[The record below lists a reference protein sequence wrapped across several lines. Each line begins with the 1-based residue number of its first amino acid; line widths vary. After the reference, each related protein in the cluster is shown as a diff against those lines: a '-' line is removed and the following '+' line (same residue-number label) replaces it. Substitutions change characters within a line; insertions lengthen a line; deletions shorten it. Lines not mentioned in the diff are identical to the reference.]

1 DAIAYSSYDELLDNV
16 DGVVI
21 CTPNDS
27 HVDYAI
33 RALQKDVAVL
43 LEKPISNSFDSAK
56 QLMEVAK
63 TAKAFNMIGYTNRFS
78 NQVQALKKL
87 VSEKMTRVFHVN
99 ITYGG
104 QRCSNPLTAY
114 EWRMSKAYSGN
125 GALIDYGSHAFDLIR
140 YICNV
145 NIEKVSCHLET
156 IINERK
162 DSSGISHIVD
172 NDDIANITAIG
183 DRQTTCAIVCSRL
196 GFNGCDMT
204 ILGDGGTIKANI
216 KGDKIEYIEKKLDG
230 GYTGKTETI
239 SQSPT
244 APFYTFASQASA
256 FVDGMLN
263 IENPTVCSLQNGYK
277 IETILTACEKS
288 NTLNQMIAISDIK

>member
-1 DAIAYSSYDELLDNV
+1 MKLRIGLVGTGTTVSIGASHVNGFKTEQRAEVTAIFNRTFKRSEEFIKAHNLDAIAYSSYDELLDNV

-78 NQVQALKKL
+78 NQVQAMKKL

-125 GALIDYGSHAFDLIR
+125 GALIDYGSHAFD
-140 YICNV
+140 
-145 NIEKVSCHLET
+145 
-156 IINERK
+156 
-162 DSSGISHIVD
+162 
-172 NDDIANITAIG
+172 
-183 DRQTTCAIVCSRL
+183 
-196 GFNGCDMT
+196 
-204 ILGDGGTIKANI
+204 
-216 KGDKIEYIEKKLDG
+216 
-230 GYTGKTETI
+230 
-239 SQSPT
+239 
-244 APFYTFASQASA
+244 
-256 FVDGMLN
+256 
-263 IENPTVCSLQNGYK
+263 
-277 IETILTACEKS
+277 
-288 NTLNQMIAISDIK
+288 